1 MIHRLDTHRSSACCA
16 FAAVLIGGFAGGCS
30 SHGASHDALT
40 VGSAYAALSVKM
52 KDCEDAK
59 RACRTA
65 ADCDSQKLAVC
76 EQDFH
81 SCRDQA
87 RAAEEALHEATHACR
102 VAEETCL
109 STAAD
114 HSAEEACHQQH
125 HTCMEALKP
134 PEPPCHAELE
144 ACLDAARAA
153 DAADAANGTGGA
165 APTEPP
171 PPPPPPPHDGM
182 AGAPMKP
189 PPPPHHARPESAREA
204 ACHDQLR
211 TCMMNEMPPPPP
223 RCEPPPP
230 PHDGMAGAPMEPPP
244 PPPHGTAGTGPA
256 AMGTGGM

>member
-1 MIHRLDTHRSSACCA
+1 MIYRPDTHRASACCA
-16 FAAVLIGGFAGGCS
+16 LAAVLIGGLAGGCS
-30 SHGASHDALT
+30 SHSTSHDALT
-40 VGSAYAALSVKM
+40 VGSAYAALSAKM

-76 EQDFH
+76 EEGFH

-87 RAAEEALHEATHACR
+87 RTAEEALHEATHACR
-102 VAEETCL
+102 DAEETCL

-144 ACLDAARAA
+144 ACLEGARAA
-153 DAADAANGTGGA
+153 DAADGANDTDGA
-165 APTEPP
+165 VPME
-171 PPPPPPPHDGM
+171 PPPPHDGGM
-182 AGAPMKP
+182 AGEPMKP
-189 PPPPHHARPESAREA
+189 RPHAHRPRPESAREA

-211 TCMMNEMPPPPP
+211 TCMMNEMPPPPAP

-230 PHDGMAGAPMEPPP
+230 PPHEEPKGAPMEPPP
-244 PPPHGTAGTGPA
+244 PPHGAGPA